1 MVTSVS
7 DEVTVQPCWAIA
19 SRVRSNGSPLAK
31 LSAMSQILGLV
42 ATTWQFARVPPVPVM
57 PPVPVVESHQPV
69 IPTSAASSTNF
80 FISLISIDDLFW
92 F

>member
-1 MVTSVS
+1 
-7 DEVTVQPCWAIA
+7 
-19 SRVRSNGSPLAK
+19 
-31 LSAMSQILGLV
+31 V